1 MLTAVLINDRFY
13 SQMEGTFIGMARV
26 TPEKFQFSR
35 FQKPSP
41 KLGAIIFFEDI
52 KAMHEEMN
60 QQSEVYSI

>member
-1 MLTAVLINDRFY
+1 
-13 SQMEGTFIGMARV
+13 MEGTFIGMARV